1 MRMFTGISLPLEV
14 REEIDALVVRMSA
27 LFKGIKWV
35 EVDNL
40 HITLRFLG
48 EVEKERVPDLREGLK
63 SAAVGKKPFLIS
75 LATLGAFPS
84 LRYPRVYWI
93 GVDEGKEMV
102 RSLHDD
108 ISDEL
113 KKVGF
118 DPEGKKFHPHVT
130 IGRVRKRASEN
141 RLLPERTHIG
151 AFTAKDF
158 CLFKSTITKKGPIY
172 DIIEKIEFKE

>member
-1 MRMFTGISLPLEV
+1 MRLFTGISLPPGI
-14 REEIDALVVRMSA
+14 REEIDAYVASMSA
-27 LFKGIKWV
+27 LVKGVKWV
-35 EVDNL
+35 EVDNF
-40 HITLRFLG
+40 HITLRFIG
-48 EVEKERVPDLREGLK
+48 EVEKERVPALREGLK
-63 SAAVGKKPFLIS
+63 RASAGKNPFVIS

-84 LRYPRVYWI
+84 FSYPRVYWI
-93 GVDEGKEMV
+93 GVDEGQEMV

-130 IGRVRKRASEN
+130 IGRVRKSTSEN